1 MAPDPNNDRFFRIM
15 NSNITTFD
23 SFPIH
28 SYLHDFTVK
37 SIDSVNGGDSR
48 DGPVVIHYSGQYS
61 GYKFTVN
68 MRNGT

>member
-48 DGPVVIHYSGQYS
+48 DGPVVIH
-61 GYKFTVN
+61 
-68 MRNGT
+68 